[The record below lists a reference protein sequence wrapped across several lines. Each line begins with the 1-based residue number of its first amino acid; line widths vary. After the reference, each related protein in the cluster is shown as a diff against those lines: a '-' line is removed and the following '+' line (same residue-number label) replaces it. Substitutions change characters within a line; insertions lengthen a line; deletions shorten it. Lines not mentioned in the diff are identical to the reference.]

1 MKEEFQGCVAE
12 QLFRRPFWVIV
23 PNWALVRPEVVE
35 LFGTFTTHDPVEDM
49 EIVNHPT
56 PIELPIT
63 SILVHY
69 LEGVP
74 IKMIN
79 VSDIPIMY
87 GLINHHLSNWYN
99 IILNTLNV
107 VHPPLDDFMQLD
119 DFCGELFKYSKEMS
133 HGNLGDGTF
142 KSKLNTGR
150 MSKYTLLSTNS
161 SVATD
166 RVKTFEGLFTQTS
179 EASGYDS
186 YGKKILQLLSRRR
199 SRGVQ

>member
-23 PNWALVRPEVVE
+23 PNWALVKPEVVE
-35 LFGTFTTHDPVEDM
+35 LFGTFTTNDPIEDM

-63 SILVHY
+63 LILEHY
-69 LEGVP
+69 LQGVP
-74 IKMIN
+74 IK
-79 VSDIPIMY
+79 VVQVADIPIMY
-87 GLINHHLSNWYN
+87 GLVNHHLSNWHS
-99 IILNTLNV
+99 IIVNSLNV
-107 VHPPLDDFMQLD
+107 EHPPLDDFMRLD
-119 DFCGELFKYSKEMS
+119 DFCSELYAYSKEMS

-150 MSKYTLLSTNS
+150 MSKYTLIKDNST
-161 SVATD
+161 ATD
-166 RVKTFEGLFTQTS
+166 RVKTFEGVFTEPS

-186 YGKKILQLLSRRR
+186 FGKKILQLLARRR